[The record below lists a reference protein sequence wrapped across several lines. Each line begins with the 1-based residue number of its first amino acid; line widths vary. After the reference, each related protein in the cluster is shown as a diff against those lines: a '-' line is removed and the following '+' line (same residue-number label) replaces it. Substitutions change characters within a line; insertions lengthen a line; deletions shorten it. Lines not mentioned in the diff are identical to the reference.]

1 MLLSFKSWSK
11 SLRSRSY
18 TRRGASRSNNVV
30 RTETLERRDLLSALP
45 SDGPAGTWQGAA
57 DSPFVRWNPDLQFSS
72 PSSLAV
78 ADFNNDG
85 HLDLAVGT
93 DDPTGGNLWELNGR
107 GDGTF
112 ASSQRTGEPG
122 LATSIAAAD
131 FDRDGRVDI
140 VEANSTRNVVSVF
153 RQTTDGGFAGPFS
166 SNVGEF
172 NHARAL
178 LAASLPG
185 GGPSALLIVHD
196 INMGGGLD
204 RVSMTGVGNLDPGG
218 IHFGGHWFFNA
229 GIGHGPAAMAVGDF
243 DLDGRQE
250 VAVAN
255 AGDNSV
261 ALAYSNGSVMGVSQT
276 IGVGRTPLGI
286 VSGDFNGDGQPD
298 LATANFGDGSISILL
313 DHNGSLVR
321 QPDISGIVARAI
333 ATADFNGDGRLD
345 LATVGWTSE
354 LVAVDLGDEIL
365 YSHRMTDAVWLN
377 YGNGDGTFAE
387 PIVVE
392 LGTSEIEDGEQ
403 SGYVGPSALAVVDL
417 NEDGRPDLAVANPG
431 RGIVSILVNQ
441 PPVVLIN
448 TPPIA
453 DDQSLV
459 IDENTSVTITLTGRD
474 PEGHPVELASFESA
488 EHGTLDTTDDPL
500 TWIYTPNAN
509 FVGDDHF
516 TFSVSDGTLESATA
530 TISIQ
535 VNPVTPSPTPI
546 GVDDDQLDGGEQVV
560 QTRAY
565 VANLRSDFVSVIDTT
580 TNVVVQQIPV
590 GFGQF
595 GIDVSPDGTRA
606 YATLMDSSD
615 LVSDPWGRVGSV
627 AVIDTVAGSVL
638 TTIHNVAPYLADVTV
653 SPRGDIVLLT
663 DHFNNVVRVLSTAN
677 NSIVAS
683 IPVGS
688 APDQVAFSPD
698 GRLAY
703 VSNILSWTV
712 SVIDTATLTVVT
724 TIGGVGAGANT
735 VCVSPDGSRVY
746 VGSHWNGVSVID
758 TSSNTVIAN
767 LPLNSPNGPVVAM
780 ALTPDGTKLYV
791 TDRHHSSQTPNNV
804 WVVDTATN
812 SVEARIAVDA
822 GFDGGLVVS
831 PDGAVVYAS
840 AATNNTVLAIDTATN
855 QIITAISVGQVP
867 HSIATGTVPNHP
879 PVGIDDQVP
888 ELGSEFRINTTT
900 DGGPVDFFHGGLYPV
915 PGSQFAVKL
924 ASDDDGNFVAVWQG
938 PNRDGH
944 GTFDVYL
951 QRFDAGGRP
960 VGSEVPVNS
969 DWNGQQT
976 NPDVAVALDG
986 RIVVVYEHTDNDQTD
1001 AQFNSLTGIYAQLLN
1016 PDGTPIGDPI
1026 QVASTPARRWAPGI
1040 GVAHD
1045 GSFVVTWTNQSSDG
1059 LIAGMYARRFDS
1071 SGTALGNEFQVN
1083 TTPLNS
1089 QVLQVSNTMA
1099 MNDAGQFVVAWT
1111 NFGPDG
1117 SDQGVFGQRFN
1128 AFGERA
1134 GGEFRVNT
1142 TTFDSQLSPTI
1153 AMDDLGRFMAAWTSR
1168 LQDDGTG
1175 WGVYAQ
1181 LFDADGTP
1189 AGSEFLVTNT
1199 TEGSQGVR
1207 DIAVDGNG
1215 QYIITWD
1222 SNPSNDGI
1230 ARDVYIRRFAADGTP
1245 LGDEVRANETTASTQ
1260 WLPVVVFGKAG
1271 RYFVAWASLDQD
1283 GAGNG
1288 VYGRVAGVN
1297 DNDPV
1302 FSSNAAP
1309 IISMSGLGLD
1319 GIATDEDVPTNEI
1332 LLEVGDADTP
1342 ADDLI
1347 VTVQSSNPELISEEG
1362 ILLSGSGATRT
1373 LVLTPAANQYGF
1385 ATIVVSVSDGE
1396 QTTESTFEL
1405 TVRPVNDVPTTT
1417 ELPEL
1422 TIEEDTAFDGFEFGV
1437 GDVETAAEDLVVT
1450 ATSLAPWLIATEDIV
1465 VSGSGADRHISFTPM
1480 PNAFGEGD
1488 VLVDVSDGTDSEQ
1501 VVIHITVLPVND
1513 LPTISVIDDQITD
1526 EDVATSPISFT
1537 IGDLET
1543 DADNLSITV
1552 VSSDPSLIPE
1562 DSIIIEGS
1570 GEGRSLILTLAAN
1583 QYGSATITVLIND
1596 GETTVTREFLV
1607 TVNPVNDAPTL
1618 SPIANQTIE
1627 MEITSPSISL
1637 AIGDVDNDVESLTL
1651 QAHSSN
1657 PKLVPNASIHFG
1669 GHGEQRNLTVT
1680 PAANQYGSAT
1690 IIVTLSDGQTEV
1702 SQTFTL
1708 TVLHS
1713 HLKLTLTGS
1722 QSLQLSA
1729 GVDGRVI
1736 ALING
1741 VANSTAKTFLA
1752 SDLRMLTVT
1761 GGTGANR
1768 IDLSAV
1774 QPAKFVNLS
1783 RVNVDGGA
1791 GNDTLIG
1798 SGLNDSL
1805 VGGAG
1810 NDSLLGGGGND
1821 LLDGQAGL
1829 DTLTGGVGNDTLDG
1843 GIGVD
1848 LLVESTDVN
1857 VVLTSS
1863 QMIGLGTDAVRNL
1876 ESAKLTGGT
1885 SANRFDAAGFTGT
1898 VTLIGNAGNDTL
1910 IGGSANDLLQGGDG
1924 ADSIQG
1930 NAGNDI
1936 IDGGTGHDTLLGG
1949 DGNDTLTGGAG
1960 DDALAGG
1967 LGNDKLTGDLG
1978 NDTLLGAAGN
1988 DLLQGGL
1995 GNDVLIGGTGN
2006 DTLAGQGGAD
2016 TLAGAGYGRVRD
2028 TGDRLT
2034 TDSHDRIDESFAIT
2048 FAWADLV

>member
-11 SLRSRSY
+11 SLSSRSC
-18 TRRGASRSNNVV
+18 TRRRASRSNHVGQ
-30 RTETLERRDLLSALP
+30 TESLERRDLLSALP

-78 ADFNNDG
+78 ADLNNDG
-85 HLDLAVGT
+85 HSDLIVGT
-93 DDPTGGNLWELNGR
+93 DDPTGGNLWVLDGR
-107 GDGTF
+107 GNGTF
-112 ASSQRTGEPG
+112 SSSRRTGEPG
-122 LATSIAAAD
+122 LATAIAAAD

-140 VEANSTRNVVSVF
+140 VEANPTRNVVSVF

-185 GGPSALLIVHD
+185 GGPSALLIAHD

-261 ALAYSNGSVMGVSQT
+261 ALAYSNGSAMGVSQT
-276 IGVGRTPLGI
+276 IEVGRTPLGI

-298 LATANFGDGSISILL
+298 IATANFGDGSISILL

-354 LVAVDLGDEIL
+354 LVAEDFGDEIL
-365 YSHRMTDAVWLN
+365 YSHRMTDVVCLS

-431 RGIVSILVNQ
+431 RGIVSILLNQ
-441 PPVVLIN
+441 PPVVPIN
-448 TPPIA
+448 APPIA

-459 IDENTSVTITLTGRD
+459 IDENNSVTITLTGRD
-474 PEGHPVELASFESA
+474 PEGQPVELASFESA

-535 VNPVTPSPTPI
+535 VNPVTPPPPPS
-546 GVDDDQLDGGEQVV
+546 GEQSV

-565 VANLRSDFVSVIDTT
+565 VANLRSDFVSVIDTA
-580 TNVVVQQIPV
+580 TNVVVQQIPI
-590 GFGQF
+590 GFGQV
-595 GIDVSPDGTRA
+595 GIDVSPDGMRA

-615 LVSDPWGRVGSV
+615 VAADHPWGRVSDV

-638 TTIHNVAPYLADVTV
+638 TTIHTAAPYIADITV

-712 SVIDTATLTVVT
+712 SVIDTATLTVVAT
-724 TIGGVGAGANT
+724 VGGVGAGANT
-735 VCVSPDGSRVY
+735 VCVSPDGGRVY

-767 LPLNSPNGPVVAM
+767 LPLNAPNGPVVAM

-804 WVVDTATN
+804 WVVNTATN
-812 SVEARIAVDA
+812 SVEARMTVDA

-831 PDGAVVYAS
+831 SDGAVLYVS

-855 QIITAISVGQVP
+855 QILTAIPVGQVP
-867 HSIATGTVPNHP
+867 HSIATGTISILV
-879 PVGIDDQVP
+879 
-888 ELGSEFRINTTT
+888 
-900 DGGPVDFFHGGLYPV
+900 VD
-915 PGSQFAVKL
+915 
-924 ASDDDGNFVAVWQG
+924 
-938 PNRDGH
+938 
-944 GTFDVYL
+944 
-951 QRFDAGGRP
+951 
-960 VGSEVPVNS
+960 
-969 DWNGQQT
+969 
-976 NPDVAVALDG
+976 
-986 RIVVVYEHTDNDQTD
+986 
-1001 AQFNSLTGIYAQLLN
+1001 
-1016 PDGTPIGDPI
+1016 
-1026 QVASTPARRWAPGI
+1026 STPP
-1040 GVAHD
+1040 
-1045 GSFVVTWTNQSSDG
+1045 SS
-1059 LIAGMYARRFDS
+1059 
-1071 SGTALGNEFQVN
+1071 
-1083 TTPLNS
+1083 
-1089 QVLQVSNTMA
+1089 
-1099 MNDAGQFVVAWT
+1099 
-1111 NFGPDG
+1111 
-1117 SDQGVFGQRFN
+1117 
-1128 AFGERA
+1128 
-1134 GGEFRVNT
+1134 
-1142 TTFDSQLSPTI
+1142 
-1153 AMDDLGRFMAAWTSR
+1153 
-1168 LQDDGTG
+1168 
-1175 WGVYAQ
+1175 
-1181 LFDADGTP
+1181 
-1189 AGSEFLVTNT
+1189 
-1199 TEGSQGVR
+1199 
-1207 DIAVDGNG
+1207 
-1215 QYIITWD
+1215 
-1222 SNPSNDGI
+1222 
-1230 ARDVYIRRFAADGTP
+1230 
-1245 LGDEVRANETTASTQ
+1245 
-1260 WLPVVVFGKAG
+1260 
-1271 RYFVAWASLDQD
+1271 
-1283 GAGNG
+1283 
-1288 VYGRVAGVN
+1288 
-1297 DNDPV
+1297 
-1302 FSSNAAP
+1302 AAP
-1309 IISMSGLGLD
+1309 VISMSGLEPD
-1319 GIATDEDVPTNEI
+1319 GMATDEDVPTNEI
-1332 LLEVGDADTP
+1332 LLDVGDADTP
-1342 ADDLI
+1342 TDDLV
-1347 VTVQSSNPELISEEG
+1347 VTVQSSNPELVPEEG
-1362 ILLSGSGATRT
+1362 IVLSGSGSTRT

-1385 ATIVVSVSDGE
+1385 ATIVVSASDGE

-1405 TVRPVNDVPTTT
+1405 TVRPVNDVPTVS

-1422 TIEEDTAFDGFEFGV
+1422 TIEEDTVFDGFEFGV
-1437 GDVETAAEDLVVT
+1437 GDVETAAEDLIVT

-1465 VSGSGADRHISFTPM
+1465 VSGFGADRHISFTPQ

-1488 VLVDVSDGTDSEQ
+1488 VLVEVSDGTDSQQ
-1501 VVIHITVLPVND
+1501 VVMHVTVLPVND
-1513 LPTISVIDDQITD
+1513 LPTISAIDDQVTD

-1552 VSSDPSLIPE
+1552 MSSDPSLIAE
-1562 DSIIIEGS
+1562 GSIIIEGS
-1570 GEGRSLILTLAAN
+1570 GAERSLILAPAAN
-1583 QYGSATITVLIND
+1583 QYGSATITVLISD
-1596 GETTVTREFLV
+1596 GEATITREFLL
-1607 TVNPVNDAPTL
+1607 TVNPVNDAPML
-1618 SPIANQTIE
+1618 SPIANQTTE

-1637 AIGDVDNDVESLTL
+1637 TIGDVDNDAESESLTL
-1651 QAHSSN
+1651 RAHSSN
-1657 PKLVPNASIHFG
+1657 PTLIPNANIHFG

-1680 PAANQYGSAT
+1680 PAANQYGPAT
-1690 IIVTLSDGQTEV
+1690 ITVTLSDGETEV

-1741 VANSTAKTFLA
+1741 AANSTAKTFLA
-1752 SDLRMLTVT
+1752 SELRMLTIT

-1798 SGLNDSL
+1798 SGVSDSL
-1805 VGGAG
+1805 LGGAG

-1829 DTLTGGVGNDTLDG
+1829 DTLTGGAGNDTLDG
-1843 GIGVD
+1843 GVGVD

-1876 ESAKLTGGT
+1876 ESARLTGGA

-1949 DGNDTLTGGAG
+1949 DGNDTLTGGTG

-1988 DLLQGGL
+1988 DSLQGGL

-2006 DTLAGQGGAD
+2006 DTLVGQGGAD
-2016 TLAGAGYGRVRD
+2016 TLAGAGYGRARD

-2034 TDSHDRIDESFAIT
+2034 NDSLDRIDESFAIT

>member
-1 MLLSFKSWSK
+1 MLLSFKTWSK
-11 SLRSRSY
+11 SLRSRSS
-18 TRRGASRSNNVV
+18 TRRGASHSNNVA
-30 RTETLERRDLLSALP
+30 RMESLERRDLLSALP

-57 DSPFVRWNPDLQFSS
+57 DSPFVRWNSDLQFSS

-85 HLDLAVGT
+85 HSDLAVGI
-93 DDPTGGNLWELNGR
+93 DDTTGGNLWLLSGR

-112 ASSQRTGEPG
+112 SSSQRTGEPG
-122 LATSIAAAD
+122 LATAIAAAD

-255 AGDNSV
+255 AGDNTV
-261 ALAYSNGSVMGVSQT
+261 ALGYSNGSMMGVSQT

-298 LATANFGDGSISILL
+298 IATANFGSRSVSVLMN
-313 DHNGSLVR
+313 HNGNLQRAS
-321 QPDISGIVARAI
+321 DIVGLGARAI
-333 ATADFNGDGRLD
+333 VAADFNVDGIMD

-354 LVAVDLGDEIL
+354 LVAEDLGDEIL
-365 YSHRMTDAVWLN
+365 YSHRMTDVVCLS
-377 YGNGDGTFAE
+377 YGNGNGTFAE
-387 PIVVE
+387 PIVVQ

-403 SGYVGPSALAVVDL
+403 AGYVGPSALTVADL

-431 RGIVSILVNQ
+431 RGIVSILLNQ
-441 PPVVLIN
+441 RPNDPPV
-448 TPPIA
+448 
-453 DDQSLV
+453 
-459 IDENTSVTITLTGRD
+459 E
-474 PEGHPVELASFESA
+474 
-488 EHGTLDTTDDPL
+488 
-500 TWIYTPNAN
+500 
-509 FVGDDHF
+509 
-516 TFSVSDGTLESATA
+516 
-530 TISIQ
+530 
-535 VNPVTPSPTPI
+535 
-546 GVDDDQLDGGEQVV
+546 VDDDLVDGVELTV

-580 TNVVVQQIPV
+580 TNAVVQQISI
-590 GFGQF
+590 GFGQV

-615 LVSDPWGRVGSV
+615 LAADPWGRVGSV

-712 SVIDTATLTVVT
+712 SVIDTATLTVVA

-758 TSSNTVIAN
+758 TNSNTVIAN

-804 WVVDTATN
+804 WVVNTATN
-812 SVEARIAVDA
+812 SVEARISVDA

-831 PDGAVVYAS
+831 SDGAILYAS

-867 HSIATGTVPNHP
+867 HSIATGT
-879 PVGIDDQVP
+879 I
-888 ELGSEFRINTTT
+888 S
-900 DGGPVDFFHGGLYPV
+900 
-915 PGSQFAVKL
+915 
-924 ASDDDGNFVAVWQG
+924 
-938 PNRDGH
+938 
-944 GTFDVYL
+944 
-951 QRFDAGGRP
+951 
-960 VGSEVPVNS
+960 
-969 DWNGQQT
+969 
-976 NPDVAVALDG
+976 
-986 RIVVVYEHTDNDQTD
+986 
-1001 AQFNSLTGIYAQLLN
+1001 
-1016 PDGTPIGDPI
+1016 I
-1026 QVASTPARRWAPGI
+1026 QV
-1040 GVAHD
+1040 V
-1045 GSFVVTWTNQSSDG
+1045 
-1059 LIAGMYARRFDS
+1059 
-1071 SGTALGNEFQVN
+1071 
-1083 TTPLNS
+1083 
-1089 QVLQVSNTMA
+1089 
-1099 MNDAGQFVVAWT
+1099 
-1111 NFGPDG
+1111 
-1117 SDQGVFGQRFN
+1117 
-1128 AFGERA
+1128 
-1134 GGEFRVNT
+1134 
-1142 TTFDSQLSPTI
+1142 SPT
-1153 AMDDLGRFMAAWTSR
+1153 
-1168 LQDDGTG
+1168 
-1175 WGVYAQ
+1175 
-1181 LFDADGTP
+1181 P
-1189 AGSEFLVTNT
+1189 
-1199 TEGSQGVR
+1199 
-1207 DIAVDGNG
+1207 
-1215 QYIITWD
+1215 
-1222 SNPSNDGI
+1222 PS
-1230 ARDVYIRRFAADGTP
+1230 
-1245 LGDEVRANETTASTQ
+1245 S
-1260 WLPVVVFGKAG
+1260 
-1271 RYFVAWASLDQD
+1271 
-1283 GAGNG
+1283 
-1288 VYGRVAGVN
+1288 
-1297 DNDPV
+1297 
-1302 FSSNAAP
+1302 AAP
-1309 IISMSGLGLD
+1309 VITISGLEPD
-1319 GIATDEDVPTNEI
+1319 GIATDEDVPTKEI
-1332 LLEVGDADTP
+1332 LLQFGDADTP
-1342 ADDLI
+1342 ADELI
-1347 VTVQSSNPELISEEG
+1347 VTVQSSNPELIPEEG
-1362 ILLSGSGATRT
+1362 IALSGSGATRT
-1373 LVLTPAANQYGF
+1373 LVLTPAANLYGF

-1396 QTTESTFEL
+1396 QTTESTFVL
-1405 TVRPVNDVPTTT
+1405 TVRPVNDVPTVT

-1437 GDVETAAEDLVVT
+1437 GDVETEVEDLVVT

-1465 VSGSGADRHISFTPM
+1465 VSGSGANRHISFTAI

-1488 VLVDVSDGTDSEQ
+1488 VLVDVSDGTDSQQ
-1501 VVIHITVLPVND
+1501 VVMHVTVLPVND
-1513 LPTISVIDDQITD
+1513 LPTISAIDDQVTD

-1543 DADNLSITV
+1543 DADSLSITV
-1552 VSSDPSLIPE
+1552 FSSDPSLIPE
-1562 DSIIIEGS
+1562 DGIIIEGV
-1570 GEGRSLILTLAAN
+1570 GAERSLILTPAAN
-1583 QYGSATITVLIND
+1583 QYGSATITVLISD
-1596 GETTVTREFLV
+1596 GEATITREFVL

-1618 SPIANQTIE
+1618 SPIANQTTE

-1637 AIGDVDNDVESLTL
+1637 TIGDVDNDAESLTL
-1651 QAHSSN
+1651 RAHSSN
-1657 PKLVPNASIHFG
+1657 PTLVPNANIHFG
-1669 GHGEQRNLTVT
+1669 GHGEQRSLTVT

-1690 IIVTLSDGQTEV
+1690 ITVTLSDGETEV

-1713 HLKLTLTGS
+1713 NLKLTLTGS

-1729 GVDGRVI
+1729 DVDGRVI

-1741 VANSTAKTFLA
+1741 VPNSTARTFLA
-1752 SDLRMLTVT
+1752 SDLRMLTIT

-1783 RVNVDGGA
+1783 RVNVNGGA
-1791 GNDTLIG
+1791 GNDTLFG
-1798 SGLNDSL
+1798 SGLNDDL
-1805 VGGAG
+1805 LGGAG

-1829 DTLTGGVGNDTLDG
+1829 DTLTGGRGFDTLDG
-1843 GIGVD
+1843 GTGVD
-1848 LLVESTDVN
+1848 LLVESANERWELIQTTEYPKYVKFT
-1857 VVLTSS
+1857 LTSS
-1863 QMIGLGTDAVRNL
+1863 QMFGLGTDTLRNL
-1876 ESAKLTGGT
+1876 ESAKLVGSGGYL
-1885 SANRFDAAGFTGT
+1885 NHFDAAGFTGT

-1949 DGNDTLTGGAG
+1949 DGNDTLTGGKG

-1988 DLLQGGL
+1988 DSLQGGL

-2006 DTLAGQGGAD
+2006 DTLAGQGGMD

-2034 TDSHDRIDESFAIT
+2034 TDSLDRIDETFAIT